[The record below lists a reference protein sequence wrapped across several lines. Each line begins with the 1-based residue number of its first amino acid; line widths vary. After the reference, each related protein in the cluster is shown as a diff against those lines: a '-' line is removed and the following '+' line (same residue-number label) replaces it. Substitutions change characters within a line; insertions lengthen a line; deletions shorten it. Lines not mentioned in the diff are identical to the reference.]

1 MKKMYGLEEHPGRIV
16 IEMWEMT
23 ATTAPNV
30 LIDDMQPALGLP
42 RDMYHP
48 MECCMVIAM
57 EDEVWTSEG
66 SQQGP
71 SSSYWTM
78 HVFDDSGNITCAV
91 KGSSMDVRT
100 LLRCMRGRYM
110 PDGGYVLHSS

>member
-1 MKKMYGLEEHPGRIV
+1 MV

-30 LIDDMQPALGLP
+30 LIDDMQPASGLP
-42 RDMYHP
+42 RNIHHHP

-57 EDEVWTSEG
+57 QEEIQTNEG

-78 HVFDDSGNITCAV
+78 HVFDDSANTTCAV
-91 KGSSMDVRT
+91 KGADLDVIAGLISAFR
-100 LLRCMRGRYM
+100 RG
-110 PDGGYVLHSS
+110 HSDFALVYAGW